1 MLIRS
6 PIVATLG
13 HVDHG
18 KTTILDSVRGS
29 KIADKE
35 AGRITQMIGASY
47 ITKQI
52 IEEVSKGGKLKFNL
66 KIPGLLFIDTPGHE
80 AFTKLR
86 DRGGSIADIAILVVD
101 VTQGFQPQTI
111 ESLKILKQ
119 YKTPFIIAANKIDLV
134 HGWKSNKG
142 QSFSESFSKQAEYAQ
157 QKLDEKLYELMGK
170 ISEYGFDSERFDR
183 IQEFDKQIAIVPV
196 SAKNKEGLSEL
207 LMLIAGLSQ
216 KFLEGKLTIDPD
228 GRGRA
233 SVIEVKEEK
242 GMGTTVDVIVYDGL
256 LKKND
261 EIIYLTT
268 DGVKTTKIR
277 ALLQPNLA
285 GKEKFDYV
293 DQVVAAA
300 GVKIFAPD
308 LEKVIPGSPL
318 DVLTNFEEDKKALE
332 EQFKDVLFEGQESGV
347 ILKADSLGSVE
358 AIVDLFKKES
368 IPIKS
373 AGVGKIVRQ
382 DLLTASVVGKEN
394 LYHGVVIGFNVG
406 ITDDAKD
413 ESKNL
418 DVPILWSNI
427 IYKLVEDYTE
437 WKKTTMQ
444 KEKEESLSNLPWP
457 AKIKLL
463 AGYCFRVSKPAI
475 FGVEVLGGVLKNK
488 YQLMKSGEVVGVIK
502 GIQHEKKPVE
512 EATEGMQLA
521 LSVEGPYYG
530 KDIKE
535 GDILYSYMY
544 GEQIKTWEKQL
555 SLLSKEERE
564 IFEEIKKQVKRT
576 F

>member
-119 YKTPFIIAANKIDLV
+119 YKTPFVIAANKIDLV

-373 AGVGKIVRQ
+373 AGVGKIM
-382 DLLTASVVGKEN
+382 
-394 LYHGVVIGFNVG
+394 
-406 ITDDAKD
+406 
-413 ESKNL
+413 
-418 DVPILWSNI
+418 
-427 IYKLVEDYTE
+427 
-437 WKKTTMQ
+437 MQ
-444 KEKEESLSNLPWP
+444 KMNQR
-457 AKIKLL
+457 I
-463 AGYCFRVSKPAI
+463 
-475 FGVEVLGGVLKNK
+475 
-488 YQLMKSGEVVGVIK
+488 
-502 GIQHEKKPVE
+502 
-512 EATEGMQLA
+512 
-521 LSVEGPYYG
+521 
-530 KDIKE
+530 
-535 GDILYSYMY
+535 
-544 GEQIKTWEKQL
+544 
-555 SLLSKEERE
+555 
-564 IFEEIKKQVKRT
+564 
-576 F
+576 